1 MLLAPPRL
9 KFGWDEIAQRGM
21 GPPMHIYIAQEAADL
36 MTCTMIVQILG
47 QVNLLLV
54 VVVAPGVGQ
63 ALQPV
68 SGPKCP
74 DQADVLIDSSKT
86 HLGLPWGV
94 GRTLWRTLTAGVSM
108 RMGARRR
115 F

>member
-21 GPPMHIYIAQEAADL
+21 GPPVHIYIAQEAADL
-36 MTCTMIVQILG
+36 MICTMIVQILR

-63 ALQPV
+63 AFQPV
-68 SGPKCP
+68 KRNTTPINTSTCRTGFPVC
-74 DQADVLIDSSKT
+74 QADPGVLT
-86 HLGLPWGV
+86 RP
-94 GRTLWRTLTAGVSM
+94 TC
-108 RMGARRR
+108 
-115 F
+115 